1 MTDEQKTPV
10 RRGPRG
16 PQERRPR
23 RRGQE
28 REKLRSDLAK
38 GYDSGASI
46 RMLADDYELS
56 FGLTRT
62 LLLEA
67 GVTLRT
73 RARRSGAVE
82 K

>member
-1 MTDEQKTPV
+1 MNDDQKTPV
-10 RRGPRG
+10 RRGPRD

-28 REKLRSDLAK
+28 REQLRRDLAK

-46 RMLADDYELS
+46 RVLAADYELS
-56 FGLTRT
+56 FGLART

-73 RARRSGAVE
+73 RARRARGA